1 MKKTYYEGFTLIELL
16 VVISIIGL
24 LASIITVSVSAAR
37 DKARIAAGLLFAT
50 NNYHAIGD
58 TAMGYWN
65 FNEGSSVAIDLSG
78 NNQNISNI
86 TPNPETPTG
95 QGNSSSWTGGAT
107 GKFMIFR
114 KEISDLTMSVW
125 FYLSKTANLVGN
137 LVKIK
142 GTESVI
148 LGQLEIISTSNGY
161 AARYYSNFGSEIKIS
176 TSDVSRGKWYHLAS
190 SYDSKSGAL
199 NLYLDGKLIDS
210 KQAPIRASSESSQT
224 LFLGGSGFS
233 GYMDDITIYSQSLS
247 SEVSSVG
254 GGGGSPYLEI
264 KQRPIGSGVSE
275 ISWQVYNMTNPACE
289 IGVEMPNGEM
299 EVGVYSGSP
308 FTLPSWYDYQNNHIL
323 VTISCTGDGGSS
335 AQASLNVGP

>member
-264 KQRPIGSGVSE
+264 RKTILPNQITGVSWNTYNVINPSCQLEGVPMEGEPEVVAWGGGSGSYQF
-275 ISWQVYNMTNPACE
+275 S
-289 IGVEMPNGEM
+289 
-299 EVGVYSGSP
+299 SGS
-308 FTLPSWYDYQNNHIL
+308 LIRINANCS
-323 VTISCTGDGGSS
+323 GDGGVNVS
-335 AQASLNVGP
+335 ASLNLGP